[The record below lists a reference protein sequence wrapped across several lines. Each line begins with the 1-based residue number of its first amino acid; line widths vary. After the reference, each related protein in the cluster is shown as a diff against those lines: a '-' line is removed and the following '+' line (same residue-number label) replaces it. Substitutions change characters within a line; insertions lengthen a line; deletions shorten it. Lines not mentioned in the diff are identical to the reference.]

1 LALSDLTGITWI
13 GYLGPARFIFSSIIF
28 SDQWGY
34 HPTMLM
40 DLFWPSHQA
49 FLLVLASLSRR
60 KVSKKLGLQ
69 ELEQV
74 QSPISSFSILCLFVI
89 FNVFIDYP
97 KRKNKC
103 IYMHVCM
110 CICNF
115 LYMFFACKF
124 DLYMQTIE

>member
-1 LALSDLTGITWI
+1 LTGITWI

-49 FLLVLASLSRR
+49 FLLGLASLSRR
-60 KVSKKLGLQ
+60 KVSKKPGLQ

-74 QSPISSFSILCLFVI
+74 QSPFSSFSILCLFVI

-97 KRKNKC
+97 KSKKKY
-103 IYMHVCM
+103 ICM
-110 CICNF
+110 CACVYVISYIYSSHVSLICI
-115 LYMFFACKF
+115 CR
-124 DLYMQTIE
+124 Q